1 MTTEMDVLER
11 LRETITNGMGEVD
24 GTRFSVDNVII
35 DYPDPDSMRK
45 DTMVYIQPDYA
56 NYEELTTAS
65 DSTLLD
71 ATVFFVCK
79 GASSEVLVRTV
90 FSCFSAFWQMLK
102 SDVTLGGSIDSSRIT
117 DMDYYPSLT
126 ASKTI
131 TAIEAKVELQWERRF
146 TTRR

>member
-11 LRETITNGMGEVD
+11 LQETIIDCLVEPETVFDRN
-24 GTRFSVDNVII
+24 NVLI

-45 DTMVYIQPDYA
+45 DTMVYIQPDYG

-65 DSTLLD
+65 DAATFD

-79 GASSEVLVRTV
+79 GAPSEKLVKRV
-90 FSCFSAFWQMLK
+90 FSCFSAFYGMLR
-102 SDVTLGGSIDSSRIT
+102 SDNTLGGFIDSSRIT

-126 ASKTI
+126 ASRTM

-146 TTRR
+146 NTRR